1 MQQQRQPIVAGQF
14 YPLDKKQ
21 CIAEL
26 EQCLVEQNVPRNLPE
41 KISAAIVPHA
51 GWVFSGSIAAL
62 AFNCVKS
69 QNENIDT
76 FILFGA
82 AHNPVAQPVIYDKG
96 LWKSPLGTIEI
107 NESMAESILNN
118 VPEVIANRRAHA
130 YEHSI
135 EVQIPFIQYLFP
147 DAKIVPVIVPPTAQ
161 SIKVGTKIGEMIKGS
176 DLGIVCIG
184 STDLTHYGPRYGF
197 NPEGTGSEAIEWA
210 KDVND
215 QSFIDKALK
224 LESEDLLAD
233 ALQKSNACGPGAAA
247 ATIAFAKAERVTKG
261 QLLVHTNSEEIMER
275 KFNQTSNESVGYA
288 TIVF

>member
-1 MQQQRQPIVAGQF
+1 MKQRQPIVAGQF
-14 YPLDKKQ
+14 YPSDEKQ
-21 CIAEL
+21 CLAEL
-26 EQCLVEQNVPRNLPE
+26 EQCLTERPIPENLPD

-62 AFNCVKS
+62 AFNCIKS
-69 QNENIDT
+69 QNEKVET

-82 AHNPVAQPVIYDKG
+82 AHSSLPQPVIYDKG

-107 NESMAESILNN
+107 NEMIAESIIGNI
-118 VPEVIANRRAHA
+118 PDVIANRRAHA

-147 DAKIVPVIVPPTAQ
+147 KASVVPVIVPPTTQA
-161 SIKVGTKIGEMIKGS
+161 VEIGMQIGKMIASS
-176 DLGIVCIG
+176 DLDIVCIG

-197 NPEGTGSEAIEWA
+197 NPEGTGPAGIEWA

-215 QSFIDKALK
+215 QSFIEKALN
-224 LESEDLLAD
+224 LEAENLLAD

-247 ATIAFAKAERVTKG
+247 ATIAAAKAEGVSRGK
-261 QLLVHTNSEEIMER
+261 LLVHSSSDDVMKQ
-275 KFNQTSNESVGYA
+275 KFNQTSDESVGYA
-288 TIVF
+288 SIVY